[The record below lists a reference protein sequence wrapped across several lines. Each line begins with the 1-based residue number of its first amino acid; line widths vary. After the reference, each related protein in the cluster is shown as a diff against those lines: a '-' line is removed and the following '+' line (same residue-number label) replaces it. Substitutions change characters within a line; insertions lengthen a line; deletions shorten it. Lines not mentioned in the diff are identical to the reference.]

1 MTSPG
6 GPGGPEYVFY
16 RGDTMCYFRRSP
28 CGWRWHAF
36 VGVHPQH
43 PCSGRR
49 FVPRRHGPDLVHANV
64 PPVGNSDANKTW
76 WFIFECR
83 SADEFTAYN
92 ELLAAANDLN
102 AGVPDA

>member
-1 MTSPG
+1 
-6 GPGGPEYVFY
+6 
-16 RGDTMCYFRRSP
+16 
-28 CGWRWHAF
+28 
-36 VGVHPQH
+36 
-43 PCSGRR
+43 
-49 FVPRRHGPDLVHANV
+49 V